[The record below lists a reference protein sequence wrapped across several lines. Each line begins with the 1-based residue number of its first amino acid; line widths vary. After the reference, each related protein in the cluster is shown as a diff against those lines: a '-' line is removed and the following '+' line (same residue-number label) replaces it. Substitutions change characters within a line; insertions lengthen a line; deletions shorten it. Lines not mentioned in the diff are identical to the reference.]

1 MRIRIVVLM
10 ALVAMLALPVAVFA
24 QETDPISV
32 VNAWHD
38 GLNEY
43 DIDTALSYLA
53 EGAVVTIVPPLDGGS
68 GVYSGKEE
76 IRGLYE
82 GFVAANFSCA
92 LSDCQVDGETVT
104 CIDTYTDDGLKAM
117 GVDFIEGEWVAA
129 VREGKIQSYTY
140 TISAESLA
148 KFPPPP
154 EAVPVTGGG
163 ALSSYVLIM
172 TLGALTLACGLG
184 VQRLHRRSHLL
195 R

>member
-1 MRIRIVVLM
+1 MKMRIVALM
-10 ALVAMLALPVAVFA
+10 ALVAMLGLPSALYA
-24 QETDPISV
+24 QETDPLSV

-38 GLNEY
+38 ALNGY
-43 DIDTALSYLA
+43 DIDAALSYLA
-53 EGAVVTIVPPLDGGS
+53 DGAEVTIVPPLDGGS

-92 LSDCQVDGETVT
+92 LSDCQVEDETVS

-117 GVDFIEGEWVAA
+117 GVDFVEGAWVAT
-129 VREGKIQSYTY
+129 VRDGKIQSYTY

-163 ALSSYVLIM
+163 VLPSYTLVIA
-172 TLGALTLACGLG
+172 LGALTLAGGLG
-184 VQRLHRRSHLL
+184 VQWLGRRPHL
-195 R
+195 RR

>member
-1 MRIRIVVLM
+1 MKMRIVALM
-10 ALVAMLALPVAVFA
+10 ALVAMLALPLAVFA
-24 QETDPISV
+24 QETDPMSV

-38 GLNEY
+38 ALNGY
-43 DIDTALSYLA
+43 DIDAALSYLA
-53 EGAVVTIVPPLDGGS
+53 DGAEVTIVPPLDGGS

-163 ALSSYVLIM
+163 ALPNYALVIA
-172 TLGALTLACGLG
+172 LGALTLAGGLV
-184 VQRLHRRSHLL
+184 VQWLGRRSHLL